1 VDRKARWIS
10 SWKDH
15 QNPQSPATPKGLWI
29 TVLSIF
35 NEETFLLH
43 FSKMPIHYRLKSCIP
58 INVEN
63 LMLSGSTPRGQDIQ
77 FITPKYPFQFVPDFF
92 LCKVDEIRYN
102 KPAQF

>member
-1 VDRKARWIS
+1 MSHLLND
-10 SWKDH
+10 
-15 QNPQSPATPKGLWI
+15 TKGLRI

-63 LMLSGSTPRGQDIQ
+63 LTLSGGRNQH
-77 FITPKYPFQFVPDFF
+77 
-92 LCKVDEIRYN
+92 
-102 KPAQF
+102 